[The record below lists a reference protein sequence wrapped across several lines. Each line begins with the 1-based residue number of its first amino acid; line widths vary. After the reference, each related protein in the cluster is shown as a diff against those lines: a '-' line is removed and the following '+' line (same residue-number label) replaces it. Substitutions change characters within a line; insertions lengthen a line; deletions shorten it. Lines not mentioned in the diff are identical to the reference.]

1 MALGTPEQL
10 VFQVAQIVFSKD
22 GFNIVRSTNGASI
35 SGKFNAKEGY
45 CYSAEG
51 IWETHPTYGPQ
62 YKLSTASMVK
72 MTSPDATG
80 RFLVYQLRGKG
91 VGELV
96 ISNLVAGCKEDSAD
110 LEELLD
116 KLDRNTLIG
125 YVGTRNAKKVDLLL
139 SMWPKIKPAADL
151 MSPLLGYGLSEA
163 VSETLVNLYGN
174 KALEV
179 VENDPYSLIQRVD
192 GVGFLKA
199 DQIANKVGI
208 IQKTDG
214 KRLRAALATGLREA
228 TQSGDIGV
236 RRSQLIAKTMPLV
249 NEAVVEN
256 GRRKLDPEAEIVVPE
271 AMLSKILDAMIAGT
285 AVESDGTACEF
296 SSRLVE
302 FADEKG
308 EVVVWYRPLAE
319 AEVNIAQL
327 LSELNAPARKDLVSL
342 IDEVALGLGA
352 VLAPQQRDAIE
363 MALLRPVSVITGGPG
378 VGKSYMQAV
387 LLKVLDRAQQRGY
400 LCAPTGKAA
409 KRIKEATGRM
419 ASTIHSLIGF
429 AGNRVA
435 FNKGC
440 PLVADYLIIDES
452 SMADTELLSLLLAA
466 MPSTC
471 RVIFVGDVD
480 QLPSVGPGQVLRDL
494 IRSGCIAVTRLTK
507 GFRFSGGIAEAAR
520 AINSGRTPETT
531 ADGQFEFY
539 ETDEPAQVLMQNV
552 KELLA
557 KGVDPD
563 EIQVLAPVHK
573 GDAGCISLNM
583 ILQTVFNPEPK
594 HGGTVQRLRRDSGD
608 IRVGDRVIQGKN
620 DRETGL
626 VNGDIGWV
634 DSIDSTSG
642 KVELTL
648 PDRDKPVVL
657 NKNQTNNL
665 KLAYCITVHKSQ
677 GAEAPYVLIALD
689 KGATFMLTR
698 ELVYTGETRG
708 KLQVKIFSNINTLT
722 RAVRK
727 GQPPEGTRR
736 TYLVS
741 RLRAA
746 MPMLETE
753 TVHGARTDS
762 LAAAMLTGNTG
773 DEDI

>member
-1 MALGTPEQL
+1 MTPGSVEQL

-22 GFNIVRSTNGASI
+22 GFNIVRSTTGANI

-45 CYSAEG
+45 CYTAEG
-51 IWETHPTYGPQ
+51 HWETHPTYGPQ
-62 YKLSTASMVK
+62 YKLSSASMVK
-72 MTSPDATG
+72 MTSPEATG

-96 ISNLVAGCKEDSAD
+96 ISNIVAGCKDDGAD

-116 KLDRNTLIG
+116 KLDRTTLIA

-179 VENDPYSLIQRVD
+179 VESDPYSLIQRVD

-208 IQKTDG
+208 IQKTDS
-214 KRLRAALATGLREA
+214 KRLRAALATGLRDA
-228 TQSGDIGV
+228 TASGDIGV
-236 RRSQLIAKTMPLV
+236 RRTQLIAKTMPLV

-271 AMLSKILDAMIAGT
+271 DLLAKVLDAMIAGT
-285 AVESDGTACEF
+285 VVEKDGSACEF
-296 SSRLVE
+296 SSRLIE

-308 EVVVWYRPLAE
+308 EVVVWYKPLAE
-319 AEVNIAQL
+319 AEANIAAQL
-327 LSELNAPARKDLVSL
+327 AALNAPARKDLVAL

-363 MALLRPVSVITGGPG
+363 MALTRPVSIITGGPG

-387 LLKVLDRAQQRGY
+387 LLKVLDRVGQRGF

-409 KRIKEATGRM
+409 KRIKEATGRP

-452 SMADTELLSLLLAA
+452 SMADTELLALLLLA

-480 QLPSVGPGQVLRDL
+480 QLPSVGPGQVLRDM
-494 IRSGCIAVTRLTK
+494 IRSGCVAVTRLTK

-531 ADGQFEFY
+531 ADRQFVFH
-539 ETDEPAQVLMQNV
+539 ETDEPAQALMKKV
-552 KELLA
+552 KELLTS
-557 KGVDPD
+557 GVNPD
-563 EIQVLAPVHK
+563 DIQVLAPVHK
-573 GDAGCISLNM
+573 GDAGCTSLNLL
-583 ILQTVFNPEPK
+583 LQTIFNPEPR
-594 HGGTVQRLRRDSGD
+594 HGSEGQRIRRDSGD

-634 DSIDSTSG
+634 DSINSTTG
-642 KVELTL
+642 DVELTL

-657 NKNQTNNL
+657 KKNQTTHL

-708 KLQVKIFSNINTLT
+708 KLEVDLFANINTLT

-736 TYLVS
+736 TFLVS
-741 RLRAA
+741 RLRSC
-746 MPMLETE
+746 MPILATE
-753 TVHGARTDS
+753 PVSGVRTDS
-762 LAAAMLTGNTG
+762 LAAAMLTGCTG